1 MTVREVSKRMGV
13 SEETVRR
20 WIRDGK
26 LPASIKS
33 KKNGYVITEESVALL
48 ERSSKQSWMDSKE
61 APLKSGTMEFLVVMG
76 GMPMIMTIRSAE
88 PEDVKRF
95 IEQLDIS

>member
-1 MTVREVSKRMGV
+1 MTVREVSKRMNV

-26 LPASIKS
+26 LQASIKS
-33 KKNGYVITEESVALL
+33 KKKGYFITEESLASL
-48 ERSSKQSWMDSKE
+48 ERGSKQSWMDSKE
-61 APLKSGTMEFLVVMG
+61 ALPKSGTMEFLVVMD

-88 PEDVKRF
+88 LKDVKRF
-95 IEQLDIS
+95 VEQLVIS